1 MSVSG
6 ISLFLYQGIEEDYE
20 PPKFGEIDGA
30 DMQKVSGCLEWNYP
44 LFLILANKF
53 LLKLPNIMI

>member
-1 MSVSG
+1 MNDK
-6 ISLFLYQGIEEDYE
+6 IFLYQGIEEDYE

-44 LFLILANKF
+44 LFLMLAN
-53 LLKLPNIMI
+53 